1 MNDPRTPVS
10 VTVVHRRGRVYTV
23 RIFDQDA
30 YNADL
35 AATPTTIAPAPTSP
49 PDRPLRRNAGYAG
62 GYQQKKRKQGFQW
75 VQPLPVTD
83 QLRAGFSQRNIEKT

>member
-35 AATPTTIAPAPTSP
+35 AATPTTIAPKQDSP
-49 PDRPLRRNAGYAG
+49 PVARPTHATGYPE
-62 GYQQKKRKQGFQW
+62 KKRGFQW
-75 VQPLPVTD
+75 VTPLPVRSE
-83 QLRAGFSQRNIEKT
+83 RAS